1 MHVYNINSARKQL
14 ITDTRQKPV
23 LLLIG
28 MLAFIIP
35 ILFSVFLYF
44 LGKNISEILLRGG
57 CLFLLCSPLLIHL
70 YWYIKGNKIY
80 AHDETITLYEDCFV
94 HQYIKG
100 AKQYEITI
108 RYDQLDTL
116 FYDENVYTN
125 DSFFIVFMTTGQ
137 KIRSRRIDKDFCE
150 YKTKIYEDTIDS
162 YDLPLYFDGGLEM
175 LDTIRRKAKEKNP
188 LYQENFGEN

>member
-14 ITDTRQKPV
+14 ITDTKQKPV

-35 ILFSVFLYF
+35 ILFTVFLYF
-44 LGKNISEILLRGG
+44 STQEIGMTLLRGG

-70 YWYIKGNKIY
+70 YWYIKGNKTY

-125 DSFFIVFMTTGQ
+125 DSFFIVFMTTGK
-137 KIRSRRIDKDFCE
+137 KIRSRRIDKDSCE
-150 YKTKIYEDTIDS
+150 YKTKIYENTIDS

-175 LDTIRRKAKEKNP
+175 LDTIRRKAKEKNQ
-188 LYQENFGEN
+188 LYHEDFGEN